1 MQRVDVAV
9 LCNDPVALGSV
20 AVRLDHV
27 RRRQR
32 VRVHLF
38 TPHEPAFEMF
48 LHQLGQVRVLGDVQ
62 RVGDFFGLP
71 EDLQHARGH
80 HMTQAREQY
89 N

>member
-20 AVRLDHV
+20 AVCLDHV

-38 TPHEPAFEMF
+38 TPNEPAFEMF

-62 RVGDFFGLP
+62 HVRDFFSLP

-80 HMTQAREQY
+80 NMTQA
-89 N
+89 